1 MNCLSQLCGET
12 CLVLH
17 FNLLCVVNSLVVN
30 NILFCLLDRLRGV
43 RVDVP
48 RPQVWSL
55 VTPWVRGLASD
66 ASLPPHIKVNL
77 PALSPTMEMGTI
89 ISWEKKEGN
98 T

>member
-1 MNCLSQLCGET
+1 MNCLSQLCGEA

-17 FNLLCVVNSLVVN
+17 LNVLYVVNFHVVN
-30 NILFCLLDRLRGV
+30 IFLFCLFDRLRGV
-43 RVDVP
+43 RVEVP